1 MTYLPAL
8 IAHVLRHRDTP
19 PEVLSDST
27 FEELH
32 IDALDVSGI
41 ALACMNRW
49 NIEIADSTASA
60 WTCVEDVWRT
70 VEELAGECV

>member
-8 IAHVLRHRDTP
+8 ISTVLRHRDTP
-19 PEVLSDST
+19 PEVLPDST
-27 FEELH
+27 FEALH

-49 NIEIADSTASA
+49 GIEIADATASA
-60 WTCVEDVWRT
+60 WTCVEDVART
-70 VEELAGECV
+70 VEQAKECV